1 MAGVLLALVVPAG
14 AAAASGDELVTTW
27 DGPSVDLAWDGP
39 PATASSATFSGAPV
53 VVPGGV
59 QGRTITVT
67 NAGPTDAVLRGWVQ
81 DVQLL
86 DPDAP
91 EADLPDGPPEVDFY
105 ADLTLTWRTASG
117 DGHSSFR
124 RLATAGATPV
134 VDVLLARGAS
144 TEVTVVTALATDAT
158 SGNRANVAPREAT
171 YEVVLR
177 LDGSTWARAAATSP
191 SGPAGTGVDAVT
203 PQADTIVTIA
213 EVQAAGGAGAGP
225 LAHTVLHGLRAALV
239 AVVAIGTGSMLLG
252 GARRRRD
259 ARREAGRL
267 PVAPSVDGAN
277 GAGPGAPGPAGRPRE
292 PHGCGAP
299 PSAG

>member
-1 MAGVLLALVVPAG
+1 VTRAAPALRALVAGVVLALVVPPG
-14 AAAASGDELVTTW
+14 AAGAASGDDLVTTW

-67 NAGPTDAVLRGWVQ
+67 NAGPTDAVLRGWVR
-81 DVQLL
+81 DVRLL
-86 DPDAP
+86 DPDPGPDDAHPADGAP
-91 EADLPDGPPEVDFY
+91 EADFY

-117 DGHSSFR
+117 DGRSSFR

-134 VDVLLARGAS
+134 VDVLLTRGAS

-171 YEVVLR
+171 YEVLLR

-191 SGPAGTGVDAVT
+191 SGSAGTGAVT
-203 PQADTIVTIA
+203 PQVDTIVTIA

-239 AVVAIGTGSMLLG
+239 AVVVIGSGSMLLG
-252 GARRRRD
+252 AARRRRD
-259 ARREAGRL
+259 ARREAGRTAV
-267 PVAPSVDGAN
+267 P
-277 GAGPGAPGPAGRPRE
+277 PAG
-292 PHGCGAP
+292 
-299 PSAG
+299 